1 MQKEQ
6 SLFQLHAYKQGKC
19 DSHTDKLRQV
29 GAALDLHLGY
39 PHTVT
44 TQDRNQSF
52 AWRETLGES
61 SVSLTCF

>member
-52 AWRETLGES
+52 A
-61 SVSLTCF
+61 